1 MKTTIATAP
10 NGALLESA
18 HLHLQ
23 SELISESPSG
33 SEADF
38 LYLDQNAVLDAG
50 VLNMDLAMEVVGEAF
65 ALHAM
70 AKCRQPHK
78 VVLRDGD
85 DVDCEQYGRVNGLF
99 AMIGSPARALGM
111 KWIASFPQNRE
122 RGLPR
127 ASALIILNSPE
138 TGFPIAV
145 MDGTLISAMR
155 TGAVTALGVQH
166 LASAATRKVGLIGAG
181 VQARTQILGLISAL
195 ALEEIAV
202 YNRTRSHAEA
212 LAEETQ
218 ERWGA
223 PVTVVDSIEEACRD
237 ADIVLTVT
245 TALEPLIGARHIKP
259 GALTIQLSGHECEFD
274 VVRQCSKIV
283 TDDWDVLKHRGIIT
297 PAVMFSQGLLRDSDI
312 YANLGDLIVGRTP
325 GRESDSERIHFAHMG
340 MGIADIALAN
350 SVYQRARQSEAGTTL
365 TLWKEPLWA

>member
-1 MKTTIATAP
+1 MRYDTTVPTPQENGLVHFSSEPVWAAP
-10 NGALLESA
+10 NRA
-18 HLHLQ
+18 
-23 SELISESPSG
+23 
-33 SEADF
+33 EASF
-38 LYLDQNAVLDAG
+38 LYLNQSAVLDAG
-50 VLNMDLAMEVVGEAF
+50 VLDMPLAMEVVGEAF
-65 ALHAM
+65 ALHAV

-85 DVDCEQYGRVNGLF
+85 DVDCEQRGRANGLF

-138 TGFPIAV
+138 TGFPIAL

-166 LASAATRKVGLIGAG
+166 LAPKATRKVGLIGAG

-195 ALEEIAV
+195 PLEEIAL
-202 YNRTRSHAEA
+202 YNRTRSHAES

-223 PVTVVDSIEEACRD
+223 PVTPVDSIGEACCD

-245 TALEPLIGARHIKP
+245 TALEPLIAARYIKP

-274 VVRQCSKIV
+274 LVRQCSKLV

-297 PAVMFSQGLLRDSDI
+297 PAVMFSQGLLKDSDI
-312 YANLGDLIVGRTP
+312 HANLGDLIVGRKP
-325 GRESDSERIHFAHMG
+325 GRETDSERIHFAHMG
-340 MGIADIALAN
+340 MGIADIALAS
-350 SVYQRARQSEAGTTL
+350 SVYQRAQQRKSGTTL
-365 TLWKEPLWA
+365 TLWNEPLWA